1 MTWTPDDQRDVGQA
15 LLGSWPGTIAAWG
28 REGFA
33 AYIAEL
39 QARGLTAERML
50 MAIRTWPAGSDFP
63 PSAPNLAA
71 AARRDPSKP
80 TFDEALELI
89 RRALRA
95 WNRPLTGDYANEA
108 ELLRA
113 RERMVMERAESVHP
127 LVASFIARRRIE
139 QLQKELAEL
148 GDEEWGSVRRRDLQA
163 AWDQHCEAF
172 EGRDVAA
179 MASGRRDGLQR
190 LDPLAALGIR
200 STAGELERGDDRV
213 TTPPTQ
219 EDR

>member
-1 MTWTPDDQRDVGQA
+1 MTWTPDDQNDVGQA

-28 REGFA
+28 REGIA

-39 QARGLTAERML
+39 QARGLSAERVL
-50 MAIRTWPAGSDFP
+50 MAIRTWPAASDFP

-163 AWDQHCEAF
+163 AWEQHCEAF
-172 EGRDVAA
+172 EGRETAA
-179 MASGRRDGLQR
+179 LATGRRDGLRR
-190 LDPLAALGIR
+190 LDPLATLGVR
-200 STAGELERGDDRV
+200 SPIAELDPSTEGV
-213 TTPPTQ
+213 VS
-219 EDR
+219 